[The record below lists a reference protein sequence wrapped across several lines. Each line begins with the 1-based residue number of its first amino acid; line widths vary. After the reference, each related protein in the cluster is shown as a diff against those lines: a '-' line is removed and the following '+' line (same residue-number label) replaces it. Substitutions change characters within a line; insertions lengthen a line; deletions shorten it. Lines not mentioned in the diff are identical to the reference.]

1 MAEPSNDVERELV
14 NLEAELKRLEAEYT
28 MYFAGRL
35 KRPPV
40 ETQKRVAG
48 MVTRLDRRFIPN
60 FGTKFRFTTLQT
72 RHAKLNQLWERALRA
87 REEGRSGPFARAPE
101 AGPPSPPP
109 ASRPPVETD
118 RAMTFTDPA
127 HDVDKLR
134 ALHEKVSDAR
144 QQTGQAA
151 VPFDE
156 FAELVRG
163 QVAQMKEQGR
173 GEVAFR
179 VAVKDGKVSL
189 TAKGS
194 KGGDGTGGA

>member
-35 KRPPV
+35 K
-40 ETQKRVAG
+40 
-48 MVTRLDRRFIPN
+48 
-60 FGTKFRFTTLQT
+60 
-72 RHAKLNQLWERALRA
+72 
-87 REEGRSGPFARAPE
+87 
-101 AGPPSPPP
+101 
-109 ASRPPVETD
+109 RPPVETD